1 MVVGT
6 LRLVGGAEFP
16 APGIGNLSRQTGY
29 MGQEMMNPPS
39 VEGWHTGLEWINSGS
54 IMRRTNFFADMVGD
68 VDRIGVRYIIED
80 LKSRGELSPEEF
92 VDRCLDLMGPLDVDP
107 ESQTGAGRPC
117 GFTGAAGLGLGE
129 TGRVVDCRVSEMLQ
143 LIVALRD
150 YQFA

>member
-1 MVVGT
+1 
-6 LRLVGGAEFP
+6 
-16 APGIGNLSRQTGY
+16 
-29 MGQEMMNPPS
+29 MNPPS

-107 ESQTGAGRPC
+107 ESRQELVDH
-117 GFTGAAGLGLGE
+117 AASQGPLGWASENG
-129 TGRVVDCRVSEMLQ
+129 GGSSIARVSEMLQ